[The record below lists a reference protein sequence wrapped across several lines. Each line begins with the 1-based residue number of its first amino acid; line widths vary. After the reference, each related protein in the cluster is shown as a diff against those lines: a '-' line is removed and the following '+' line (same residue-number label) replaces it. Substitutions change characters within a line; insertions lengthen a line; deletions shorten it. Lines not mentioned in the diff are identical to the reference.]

1 MLSHVRFAF
10 RSLLKTP
17 GFTAVAILTMAIAI
31 GACTSLFSVLQAV
44 VLRPLP
50 YPEPDSLVSLWAIN
64 RERNVEAPAISWA
77 KYDSFRERKDVFA
90 ELTMSAGNGF
100 TLTEG
105 TGEPEQVAGL
115 HASAKLLPMLGIQ
128 PVRGRHFTEDE
139 DRDGGADVAMI
150 SYQLWQNRFSAD
162 PNIIN
167 RVVQIDGVART
178 VVGIL
183 PERMPVPFNGTAV
196 VVPRPHDL
204 PYLSA
209 QQRGNAI
216 VHQAYGR
223 LAPGVTVEQA
233 QRRVDEMQAQ
243 FKAANPGHIDA
254 NNNCE
259 VRTIE
264 RQVLGDLTRQFWT
277 LAGAVALVLLI
288 ACANIANLFLARV
301 SARQKEIAVR
311 MSLGARRGEV
321 VRQFIAESTLF
332 SVVAGVAG
340 VLIAW
345 WSLRGIQVLA
355 GPQLPRADEIALNP
369 GVLFFSFAVALFAGL
384 LIGLYPA
391 WQASRT
397 DVGTVLKDT
406 SRGAGGG
413 TAAKTF
419 RHLLVVAQVALSLT
433 LLICAGLLVLS
444 FYKLQSSELGF
455 ATEGRAFGLVNLP
468 SSRYNKP
475 ELTREFYHQLQERLN
490 AAPELQR
497 GGAILGLP
505 LSGIGS
511 ISPFSVQGRPI
522 LPVHERPLA
531 SIRFATTGYFETM
544 GIALREGRFFTADDR
559 FGGEQV
565 AMLNETLARK
575 LFPGESA
582 VDKALLIGPNADIKI
597 RIVGVIRDVKA
608 AGLATPPPDEV
619 YYPRDQRGG
628 GFMTVVAQAK
638 PGLSAAAVIPVLR
651 RVLAEI
657 DPNIALANPQTLD
670 QLVEQSIGVQRL
682 TMSLLLCFAAIA
694 ALLAAVGVY
703 SVMAY
708 AVTQRTGE
716 IGVRMALG
724 ASTGNILQ
732 LILRAGALQ
741 VGLGL
746 LLGLLGAFAA
756 SRLLAQAL
764 YQVEPFDPVVF
775 AAVAGF
781 FAVIALVACLI
792 PARRAS
798 RVDPMIALRAE

>member
-77 KYDSFRERKDVFA
+77 KYDAFRERKDVFS

-332 SVVAGVAG
+332 SIVAGVAG

-475 ELTREFYHQLQERLN
+475 ELTREFYHQLQQRLDTT
-490 AAPELQR
+490 PELQR
-497 GGAILGLP
+497 GGAIFGLP
-505 LSGIGS
+505 LAGIGS

-531 SIRFATTGYFETM
+531 SIRFTSTGYFETM
-544 GIALREGRFFTADDR
+544 GIGLREGRFFTPDDR

-565 AMLNETLARK
+565 ALLNETLARK

-608 AGLATPPPDEV
+608 AGLATPPPDEI

-638 PGLSAAAVIPVLR
+638 PGLSAAATIPVLR

-732 LILRAGALQ
+732 LILRAGAMQ

-781 FAVIALVACLI
+781 FAIIALFACLI